1 LSFIDTGDAIEIERK
16 EMALKVEKLTKE
28 LEKSLQ
34 SKAIAMELE
43 LIEKRDM
50 TAKYDLLAIELEE
63 SRRYVY
69 ICMYMCLYVYICM
82 YILYICIYIYIYIYI

>member
-1 LSFIDTGDAIEIERK
+1 MAI
-16 EMALKVEKLTKE
+16 KVDKLTKE

-63 SRRYVY
+63 SRRCVYIHVYVY
-69 ICMYMCLYVYICM
+69 LYMCICM
-82 YILYICIYIYIYIYI
+82 